1 MPNWFSEFLYVLS
14 SSYKTQLALILGI
27 FFHIVITLLGEYMIS
42 NFELQGSM
50 KALQEVIGD
59 KLLRKYDKVAL
70 FVLVS
75 FWIIAIKSYLK
86 AKKYLL

>member
-27 FFHIVITLLGEYMIS
+27 FFHIVITFLGEYMIS